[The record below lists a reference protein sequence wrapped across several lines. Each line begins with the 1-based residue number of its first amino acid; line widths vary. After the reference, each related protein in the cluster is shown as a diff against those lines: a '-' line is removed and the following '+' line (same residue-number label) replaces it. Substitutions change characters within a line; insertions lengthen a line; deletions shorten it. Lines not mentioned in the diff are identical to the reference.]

1 MNTLTTCG
9 VSVSVKPEFESGL
22 SDFINQSFFFKY
34 TIVIE
39 NNSDNIIQLISRKW
53 EIYDTLDYKKIVEG
67 PGVVGEQPILKP
79 GENYTYTSGCELK
92 SEIGYM
98 KGIYNFKNIHTYQ
111 NFRVLIPKFNLIS
124 DGKLN

>member
-1 MNTLTTCG
+1 MNTLITCG
-9 VSVSVKPEFESGL
+9 VSVSVKPEFESRL
-22 SDFINQSFFFKY
+22 SSFLDQSFFFKY
-34 TIVIE
+34 TILIE

-79 GENYTYTSGCELK
+79 GESYTYTSGCELK

-98 KGIYNFKNIHTYQ
+98 KGIYNFKNVDTYQ

-124 DGKLN
+124 TGKLN

>member
-1 MNTLTTCG
+1 MNTLITCG
-9 VSVSVKPEFESGL
+9 VSVSVKPEFESRL
-22 SDFINQSFFFKY
+22 SSFLDQSFFFKY
-34 TIVIE
+34 TILIE

-53 EIYDTLDYKKIVEG
+53 EIYDTLDYKKNVEG

-79 GENYTYTSGCELK
+79 GESYTYTSGCELK

-98 KGIYNFKNIHTYQ
+98 KGIYNFKNVDTYQ

-124 DGKLN
+124 TGKLN